1 MTEQQFE
8 PFEAFQCWR
17 IVHLALHRLEK
28 TFGMT
33 GGQRMNIV
41 DRHHNDWTE
50 ARQKDIPSLQAM
62 VDQFDETQMY
72 SSDQLVEFYL
82 SALYLEPHWTL
93 QYVLSGHDI
102 TKITDSLMTM
112 TKERIYPLL
121 Q

>member
-72 SSDQLVEFYL
+72 SSDQLVEFYSICSL
-82 SALYLEPHWTL
+82 LGTPLDSAVCP
-93 QYVLSGHDI
+93 
-102 TKITDSLMTM
+102 
-112 TKERIYPLL
+112 ERSRHYEDHR
-121 Q
+121 